1 MPSIRAISL
10 LAFGAVATVLLVVS
24 AVGYRALRQAEEANQ
39 AVIHTHEM
47 LNALENVLTTMVDAE
62 AGARGFDATGLSRY
76 LEPFERAK
84 SELGRHVDAVATLT
98 KDNASQQRRVEQL
111 RSQTGATL
119 AFLQEIVEVARA
131 ERFIEIELRDRE
143 KTSMDG
149 VRATIQQMSLEEEQL
164 IGLRSLNAARA
175 STAMQSAM
183 FGLIGAAFGVL
194 VVSFLFVDR
203 RAIQLRQANESLSV
217 RVAERTAELERALI
231 EEEKARKEAQEANRL
246 RDEFLMTVSHELR
259 GPLTAIYGWS
269 SIMLNGE
276 VKEEQRRHAVEAIY
290 RSAHAQTRLVNDL
303 LDVSRAISGKLQL
316 NVDLVELEELV
327 GAVVT
332 AVRPESEAKA
342 VRIEAVVDHAAVVSG
357 DRDRLHQV
365 VSNLALNAIKFTP
378 SGGTVEVRL
387 SRLDDSAVIKV
398 TDSGEGI
405 EPEFLPFVFD
415 RFRQDDATHRGAQ
428 SGLGLG
434 LAIVRTIV
442 ELHGGRVHAHSE
454 GKGHGAIFQVRLPVD
469 PQPQHARSVSRKESP
484 VGLSQ
489 QS

>member
-1 MPSIRAISL
+1 
-10 LAFGAVATVLLVVS
+10 
-24 AVGYRALRQAEEANQ
+24 
-39 AVIHTHEM
+39 
-47 LNALENVLTTMVDAE
+47 
-62 AGARGFDATGLSRY
+62 
-76 LEPFERAK
+76 
-84 SELGRHVDAVATLT
+84 
-98 KDNASQQRRVEQL
+98 
-111 RSQTGATL
+111 
-119 AFLQEIVEVARA
+119 
-131 ERFIEIELRDRE
+131 
-143 KTSMDG
+143 
-149 VRATIQQMSLEEEQL
+149 
-164 IGLRSLNAARA
+164 
-175 STAMQSAM
+175 
-183 FGLIGAAFGVL
+183 
-194 VVSFLFVDR
+194 
-203 RAIQLRQANESLSV
+203 
-217 RVAERTAELERALI
+217 
-231 EEEKARKEAQEANRL
+231 
-246 RDEFLMTVSHELR
+246 MTVSHELR

-316 NVDLVELEELV
+316 NVDLVELEDLV